1 MTAIYR
7 AGIVGAGQIGRSH
20 AVGYQGT
27 DEIDLVAVTE
37 PNDRV
42 RKAFQEDYSVP
53 GGYTDM
59 KEMLDNEDLDYVSIC
74 TWHLLHEPQSVLAAG
89 YLPKAII
96 CEKPM
101 TVGMASVKRM
111 IKACEDN
118 QVKLVI
124 GHQRRFYHSWTK
136 ARELILNGVIGE
148 PQMVTTKSGEGLLN
162 CGTHVI
168 DACRYLL
175 GDPETEWVMGAL
187 ERKTDRY
194 EREVRIEDA
203 CMALIEFTGG
213 AQALV
218 QSDLTPER
226 WSVEEY
232 QVRGTDG
239 MLETDARK
247 VRYINGSTDK
257 WVELEPEYE
266 DPWVLQ
272 SRDTVRYV
280 ENGGDHR
287 GDVKQAAYTV
297 EITMALF
304 QSARNHEIVR
314 MPLGEQGYPVDLM
327 FEEGKLPVEEAG
339 AYDIRAFLAMEPE
352 DRQRYNEMRHEGMRH
367 KDIADAMKSRS
378 GGPR

>member
-1 MTAIYR
+1 
-7 AGIVGAGQIGRSH
+7 
-20 AVGYQGT
+20 
-27 DEIDLVAVTE
+27 
-37 PNDRV
+37 
-42 RKAFQEDYSVP
+42 
-53 GGYTDM
+53 
-59 KEMLDNEDLDYVSIC
+59 
-74 TWHLLHEPQSVLAAG
+74 LHEPQSVLAAG

-136 ARELILNGVIGE
+136 ARELILDGVIGE

-203 CMALIEFTGG
+203 CMALIQFKGG

-226 WSVEEY
+226 WSVDEF
-232 QVRGTDG
+232 QVRGSDG
-239 MLETDARK
+239 LLETDARK
-247 VRYINGSTDK
+247 VRYINGSTEK

-266 DPWVLQ
+266 DPWILQ

-297 EITMALF
+297 EITMALY